1 MHVLSQSARSAPALS
16 DGDLTAAN
24 LLVPGMTERQYEVL
38 LKAVRGQSN
47 KAIARS
53 LQLSEGTVKAHL
65 SAAFRILGVSNR
77 TEAVYAAAQLGIRQS
92 D

>member
-1 MHVLSQSARSAPALS
+1 MHVLTHTTRPALE
-16 DGDLTAAN
+16 LTASDSAESD
-24 LLVPGMTERQYEVL
+24 LPVPGMTDRQCEVL

-65 SAAFRILGVSNR
+65 SAAFRLLGVSNR
-77 TEAVYAAAQLGIRQS
+77 TEAVYAAAQLGIGKTV
-92 D
+92 